1 MKGRMR
7 MMKLK
12 VGFYFPGGKEI
23 EHEVE
28 GDDSTQMI
36 SNIQK
41 HRYYNLVK
49 GDCHYV
55 IDTEKAA
62 YFSVTEIFD

>member
-1 MKGRMR
+1 MKGRLR
-7 MMKLK
+7 KMKLK

-23 EHEVE
+23 EHEVD
-28 GDDSTQMI
+28 GDDTTQII

-49 GDCHYV
+49 GNSHYV
-55 IDTEKAA
+55 VDTEKAA
-62 YFSVTEIFD
+62 FFCVTEIVD

>member
-1 MKGRMR
+1 MT
-7 MMKLK
+7 LK

-28 GDDSTQMI
+28 GDDSIQMI

-55 IDTEKAA
+55 VDTEKAA
-62 YFSVTEIFD
+62 YFSVTEISD

>member
-1 MKGRMR
+1 MKGRLR
-7 MMKLK
+7 KMKLK

-23 EHEVE
+23 EHEVD
-28 GDDSTQMI
+28 GDDTTQII

-49 GDCHYV
+49 GNSHYV
-55 IDTEKAA
+55 VDTEKAA
-62 YFSVTEIFD
+62 FFCVTEIED

>member
-1 MKGRMR
+1 
-7 MMKLK
+7 MKLK
-12 VGFYFPGGKEI
+12 VGFYFPGGKEL

-49 GDCHYV
+49 GDCHFV
-55 IDTEKAA
+55 VDTEKAA
-62 YFSVTEIFD
+62 YFL